1 MAIIDLS
8 ATTSYPLIKYAATVG
23 TTQQEVTLPAGKLK
37 LTVGGDAACFIATS
51 GVSDGAAMP
60 TDKVS
65 IPANNLLELE
75 LSHSASD
82 RIETFAVAAQTG
94 TANVQIILER
104 A

>member
-1 MAIIDLS
+1 
-8 ATTSYPLIKYAATVG
+8 
-23 TTQQEVTLPAGKLK
+23 
-37 LTVGGDAACFIATS
+37 
-51 GVSDGAAMP
+51 VSDGAAMP

-75 LSHSASD
+75 LGHSASD
-82 RIETFAVAAQTG
+82 RIDTFAVAAQTG